1 MRESLSNEL
10 SEIIGTSLHD
20 AREADN
26 PDEFGPQLYEN
37 FDRSRMLPSASVPQT
52 GSRPTMFSRK
62 SHTGDSVLSHPML
75 WLDER
80 IFGEF
85 EEAAQHG

>member
-1 MRESLSNEL
+1 MSSVKLSVRRSHACHVAHKL
-10 SEIIGTSLHD
+10 
-20 AREADN
+20 
-26 PDEFGPQLYEN
+26 DEFGPQLYEN

-80 IFGEF
+80 IFGEWQD
-85 EEAAQHG
+85 ETARN